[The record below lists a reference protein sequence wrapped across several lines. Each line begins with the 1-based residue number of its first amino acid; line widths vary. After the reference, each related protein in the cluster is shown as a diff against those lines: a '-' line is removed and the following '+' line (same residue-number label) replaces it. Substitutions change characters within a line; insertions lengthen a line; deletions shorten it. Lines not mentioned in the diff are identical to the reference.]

1 MAADFIYSFVQN
13 AYINKMAI
21 TSVKVEKDK
30 ENNLYRVQ
38 VNKMGE
44 AFPITLSLFDN
55 RGEAETYMHD
65 VFGE

>member
-13 AYINKMAI
+13 AYINKGAV

-38 VNKMGE
+38 INKMGE

-55 RGEAETYMHD
+55 RDEAETYMHD